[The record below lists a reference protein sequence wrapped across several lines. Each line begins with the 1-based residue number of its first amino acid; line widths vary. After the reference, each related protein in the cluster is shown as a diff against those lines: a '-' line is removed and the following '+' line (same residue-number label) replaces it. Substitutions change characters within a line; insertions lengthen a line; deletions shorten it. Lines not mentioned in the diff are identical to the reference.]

1 MDLLALGSLVAGR
14 AACFIFGGTHFES
27 LSQVGLVGDFGG
39 LIHLEVFGALDGSDG
54 HCHDEGGGG
63 GGAGALQF
71 CSFADLGVGVGVG
84 VVVVGLFL
92 GFKITLLGQLSFKF
106 GGLFDLYF
114 GVDVVVVVVLLL
126 SEELLGATL
135 L

>member
-1 MDLLALGSLVAGR
+1 MGD
-14 AACFIFGGTHFES
+14 
-27 LSQVGLVGDFGG
+27 VGDFGG
-39 LIHLEVFGALDGSDG
+39 FIHLDMFADVDVSDG

-92 GFKITLLGQLSFKF
+92 GFKITLLGQLSFKL

-114 GVDVVVVVVLLL
+114 GVAVVVLL
-126 SEELLGATL
+126 SEEQSDSLLSAGSLHRTGSG
-135 L
+135 